1 MPTLP
6 KHLRP
11 RWRYLG
17 VELESWPDA
26 DFGRGAFQ
34 RHLWYAAQNLLG
46 DAGSA
51 RMDLS
56 VLGFAFE
63 PPAGETVVRAYHG
76 HVEEARAVLACLDE
90 VGEDP
95 VRVRVRGVSG
105 TVRACEEKF
114 CPALA
119 TGDTDEEKYL
129 GRRREPSEERRVV
142 FRDAERSATVRGD
155 RVDVR
160 AEDGPDSAVSPDDVG
175 GDPSDRRSGGACTG
189 ATNLDLE

>member
-26 DFGRGAFQ
+26 GFDRGEFQ

-56 VLGFAFE
+56 VLGFTFD

-90 VGEDP
+90 IDGHP

-119 TGDTDEEKYL
+119 RADTDEEKYL
-129 GRRREPSEERRVV
+129 GRRREPQEERRVV
-142 FRDAERSATVRGD
+142 FRNTERSAIVRGD

-160 AEDGPDSAVSPDDVG
+160 AEDRSDGAVSPDDAG
-175 GDPSDRRSGGACTG
+175 GDPSNRESGGACTG